1 MYLNIYQY
9 LIKFD
14 LLHPTQS
21 GFRPNHSCQTALINI
36 IDKWLQEMNNGKIN
50 LAVLLDLKKA
60 FDVVDHDILCRK
72 LKIYEFDNNNIV
84 FFKSYL
90 QDIVQQIQ
98 IANTISDKLPIKF
111 GVPQGSLLDPLLFI
125 LYINYLPLYIQNCQ
139 TDMICW
145 WLYYQVQLFKS
156 YRWKYTMTCIV

>member
-1 MYLNIYQY
+1 
-9 LIKFD
+9 
-14 LLHPTQS
+14 
-21 GFRPNHSCQTALINI
+21 
-36 IDKWLQEMNNGKIN
+36 MNNGKIN

-139 TDMICW
+139 TDMIC
-145 WLYYQVQLFKS
+145 
-156 YRWKYTMTCIV
+156 